1 MYNKLYPK
9 KLFIIPIIF
18 YNISINQSI
27 NQPIKYN
34 HDNFI
39 SFNSFNIT
47 LEYVNNLNI
56 LFIYII
62 YIKLFYEIKEIGIQT
77 NKSNFL
83 PQLAPI
89 TTIFISSSIRVR
101 SCCEPS

>member
-9 KLFIIPIIF
+9 KLFIIRSIF
-18 YNISINQSI
+18 YSISINQSI

-47 LEYVNNLNI
+47 LEYVNNLNTFYIHYLYKII
-56 LFIYII
+56 LRD
-62 YIKLFYEIKEIGIQT
+62 QRDW
-77 NKSNFL
+77 NSN
-83 PQLAPI
+83 
-89 TTIFISSSIRVR
+89 
-101 SCCEPS
+101 E